1 MKPNT
6 LSLLAASLL
15 GLVVQGAPVQAQ
27 SVRLEGSSAG
37 LTISQAAAAEFRRSH
52 KDVAVSVGVSGSGG
66 ALGKLC
72 RGEVD
77 VVHSARP
84 ILKAEIE
91 ACRKA
96 DVQFIELPLAF
107 DAVTVVVNPKNS
119 FVQSLTLDELRAMWE
134 ETAQGKIVR
143 WSQVNARFPD
153 APLKLL
159 APDAQ
164 FDGSNYF
171 LAAILKPGQSPR
183 RDYMGSVDDNVLIQG
198 VARDINTVS
207 YLPVATYLENRAKLR
222 AVPIVESAGTEAI
235 APSLENIANGRY
247 QPLSRPIFLYVNT
260 KSLARSEVAAF
271 AEHYMAN
278 AARLAQSAR
287 YVPLADS
294 AHRTGQE
301 RLRRRIAGSVW
312 SGTVPVGLGM
322 QELQKREAL

>member
-1 MKPNT
+1 MKRNT
-6 LSLLAASLL
+6 PSLFVVSLL
-15 GLVVQGAPVQAQ
+15 GLVVQWAPVQAQ

-37 LTISQAAAAEFRRSH
+37 LTISQAAAAEFRHSH
-52 KDVAVSVGVSGSGG
+52 KNVAVSVGVSGSGG

-77 VVHSARP
+77 LAHSARP

-119 FVQSLTLDELRAMWE
+119 FVQSLTLGERRAMWE

-183 RDYMGSVDDNVLIQG
+183 RDYMGSVDDNVLVQG
-198 VARDINTVS
+198 VARDINAVS
-207 YLPVATYLENRAKLR
+207 YLPVATYLENRTKLR
-222 AVPIVESAGTEAI
+222 AVPIGESAGTEAI
-235 APSLENIANGRY
+235 APSLENIASGRY
-247 QPLSRPIFLYVNT
+247 QPLSRPIFLYVNAR
-260 KSLARSEVAAF
+260 SLARPEGAAF
-271 AEHYMAN
+271 AEFYTAN
-278 AARLAQSAR
+278 AARLARDAR
-287 YVPLADS
+287 YVPLADGTYR
-294 AHRTGQE
+294 AGQE

-312 SGTVPVGLGM
+312 GGAVQIGLSIE
-322 QELQKREAL
+322 ELQKREAL